1 MYSNR
6 DALQTNA
13 SISPQD
19 HLLTAM
25 SEIWIWV
32 SSYKMSIT
40 KASGIY
46 FCQRPLQRPEND
58 DVIIL
63 TPQFRTEWPVWAQ
76 MCDLNQLG
84 CVTVASIIK
93 IRVAFVFQP
102 CSQYLLAQNNLIMQ
116 YVTWPQAS
124 AVGSLSNFHTTL
136 LLKSFLHHL
145 FRNSLF
151 TQTVD
156 WRHRC
161 QQWKWIITK
170 DNSNLKRLYY
180 AIWVFPFLYCVLWH
194 FCAAKVCKVKKEAHA
209 KGRYPPPTHTHRNHL
224 PP

>member
-1 MYSNR
+1 MWSGFRQCCFELIRCSVTPHLPFFFWLYVCATSCCTCDCNFYFLTIMYSNR

-32 SSYKMSIT
+32 SSYTMSIT

-136 LLKSFLHHL
+136 LLK
-145 FRNSLF
+145 
-151 TQTVD
+151 
-156 WRHRC
+156 
-161 QQWKWIITK
+161 
-170 DNSNLKRLYY
+170 
-180 AIWVFPFLYCVLWH
+180 
-194 FCAAKVCKVKKEAHA
+194 
-209 KGRYPPPTHTHRNHL
+209 
-224 PP
+224 